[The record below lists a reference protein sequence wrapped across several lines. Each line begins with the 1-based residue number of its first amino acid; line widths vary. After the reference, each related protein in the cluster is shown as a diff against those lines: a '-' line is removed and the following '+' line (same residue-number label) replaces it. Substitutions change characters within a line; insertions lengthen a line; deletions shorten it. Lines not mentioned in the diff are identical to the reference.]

1 MGKKDI
7 LLKEYFTPERFAD
20 AFNAVFFNGQKIVDP
35 AKIDLGEKET
45 CMVEWKE
52 NETLADIRFRDNIKV
67 VELADAIYCLMAIE
81 NQTQADPTM
90 VLRVMEYDV
99 REYLRQMKE
108 GSAKLKPVITLVM
121 YWKHNKWKYA
131 TTLREMF
138 EDSIVDYLEQHGL
151 KDYIPDYRMNIFT
164 PEGAT
169 TDKLNCFSTDLK
181 DVIAY
186 VKYSHNKDRL
196 KRYAEEN
203 DAILN
208 RESIT
213 LINELTNSNL
223 KIEDGRENVQMC
235 KALEDLIADGIE
247 AGRQEGREEGRQ
259 EGAIIG
265 FITAC
270 REFDKTDEE
279 IMQLITEKYSIN
291 KLEAERLMQEA

>member
-20 AFNAVFFNGQKIVDP
+20 AFNAIVFNGQKVVDP
-35 AKIDLGEKET
+35 AKIAFGEKET
-45 CMVEWKE
+45 CIVENKE
-52 NETLADIRFRDNIKV
+52 NKTLADVRFRDNIKV
-67 VELADAIYCLMAIE
+67 VELTDAIYCLMAIE
-81 NQTQADPTM
+81 HQAQADPTM

-108 GSAKLKPVITLVM
+108 GSGKLKPIITLVM

-138 EDSIVDYLEQHGL
+138 DDSVVDYLEQHGL

-169 TDKLNCFSTDLK
+169 VDKLNCFSTDLK

-196 KRYAEEN
+196 KHYAEKN

-208 RESIT
+208 RESVT

-223 KIEDGRENVQMC
+223 KIEDGQEAVQMC
-235 KALEDLIADGIE
+235 KALEDLIADGRTEGIKT
-247 AGRQEGREEGRQ
+247 GRQEGS
-259 EGAIIG
+259 IIG

-270 REFDKTDEE
+270 REFGKTDAE
-279 IMQLITEKYSIN
+279 IMKLITERYSID
-291 KLEAERLMQEA
+291 EQEVERLMQEA

>member
-20 AFNAVFFNGQKIVDP
+20 AFNAIVFNGQKVVDP
-35 AKIDLGEKET
+35 AKIAFGEKET
-45 CMVEWKE
+45 CIVGSKDG
-52 NETLADIRFRDNIKV
+52 ETLADVRFRDNIKV
-67 VELADAIYCLMAIE
+67 VELTDAIYCLMAIE
-81 NQTQADPTM
+81 HQAQADPTM

-108 GSAKLKPVITLVM
+108 GNAKLKPVITLVM

-138 EDSIVDYLEQHGL
+138 DEAVVGYLEEYGL
-151 KDYIPDYRMNIFT
+151 TDYIPDYRMNIFT

-169 TDKLNCFSTDLK
+169 IDKLNCFATDLK

-186 VKYSHNKDRL
+186 VKYSRDKERL
-196 KRYAEEN
+196 KHYAEEN
-203 DAILN
+203 DALLN
-208 RESIT
+208 KESIT
-213 LINELTNSNL
+213 VINELTNSNL
-223 KIEDGRENVQMC
+223 KIEEGKETVRMC

-247 AGRQEGREEGRQ
+247 TGRQEGS
-259 EGAIIG
+259 IIG

-270 REFDKTDEE
+270 REFDKTDAE
-279 IMQLITEKYSIN
+279 IMKLITERYSID
-291 KLEAERLMQEA
+291 EQEVERLMQEV